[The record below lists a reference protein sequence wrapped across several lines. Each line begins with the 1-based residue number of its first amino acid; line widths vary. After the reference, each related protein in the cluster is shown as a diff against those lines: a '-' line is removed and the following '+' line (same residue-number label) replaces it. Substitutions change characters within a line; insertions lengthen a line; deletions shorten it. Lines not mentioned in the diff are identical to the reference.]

1 MVITVFFIPEFSFI
15 ILIISK
21 KSFLTVGSPP
31 VSLIFDTPNSDSAL
45 ANLPISSILEKFY
58 YHFLSILYPS
68 GKQYPHLKLQTS
80 EIESRMYGNFLPKL
94 SLRIFI

>member
-1 MVITVFFIPEFSFI
+1 
-15 ILIISK
+15 
-21 KSFLTVGSPP
+21 
-31 VSLIFDTPNSDSAL
+31 
-45 ANLPISSILEKFY
+45 
-58 YHFLSILYPS
+58 LYPS